1 MLAAMRLARTRF
13 AAVAFLVALV
23 VGGTVEA
30 AACAPEAAFAQASTS
45 FYFHDDESQPDEQSE
60 QHGLCSHG
68 HCHHGSQAIT
78 DHAQLSAIELVV
90 ELPVSD
96 PTKSIAPH
104 SADTPIRPPRA

>member
-68 HCHHGSQAIT
+68 HYHHLT
-78 DHAQLSAIELVV
+78 
-90 ELPVSD
+90 
-96 PTKSIAPH
+96 
-104 SADTPIRPPRA
+104 